1 MGYIYKIT
9 NLTNEKCYIGKT
21 ARSYK
26 DRWEEHQ
33 RYRNKYPYCNWKL
46 YKMLNSLPEEKVSWE
61 VIEEVSNNE
70 LNTREKY
77 WISYY
82 NSKDNGYN
90 HTFGGDGGQ
99 LYDYEEIVQYWLTDA
114 KKNKKQVAIHFSMD
128 YTYCCKLLKSLGC
141 ETRSWEEINRTN
153 HETVKKSVAKID
165 KVTGLVLKIYNSIT
179 DAAIDLGDE
188 NYKKTI
194 STVCRGERPTFQGYC
209 WQYLADIGKPICLN
223 KQIKQIY
230 LPEKN
235 LYFENKELCADWFIE
250 NKICRSKNRYTVGG
264 AICYALSHSGYYFGI
279 KIEEKEKVIIS
290 HYE

>member
-9 NLTNEKCYIGKT
+9 NLTNNKCYIGKT
-21 ARSYK
+21 ARSYQE
-26 DRWEEHQ
+26 RWAEHR
-33 RYRNKYPYCNWKL
+33 RYKNKHPYCYWKL
-46 YKMLNSLPEEKVSWE
+46 YRMLNSVPEEQVSWE

-70 LNTREKY
+70 LNNREKY
-77 WISYY
+77 WITYY
-82 NSKDNGYN
+82 DSKNNGYN
-90 HTFGGDGGQ
+90 HTFGGDSGQ
-99 LYDYEEIVQYWLTDA
+99 LYDYEEIVQYWSTTA
-114 KKNKKQVAIHFSMD
+114 GKNKKQVAIHFSMD
-128 YTYCCKLLKSLGC
+128 YSYCCKLLSYLGC
-141 ETRSWEEINRTN
+141 ETRTWEEINQNN
-153 HETVKKSVAKID
+153 HESIKRQVVKID
-165 KVTGLVLKIYNSIT
+165 KDTGVVLKVYNSIT
-179 DAAIDLGDE
+179 DAARDLGDD

-194 STVCRGERPTFQGYC
+194 PNVCKGLRPTLNGYC
-209 WQYLADIGKPICLN
+209 WQYLEDIGKPICLN